1 MHSCNLKTCQQTCR
15 VHRLEIAVLVFSTYG
30 IVVKKKKSFLP
41 CIRKHGFIVARDS
54 HIFMLRCWVISVL
67 MDFMRVFPYI

>member
-30 IVVKKKKSFLP
+30 IVVKKKEVFL
-41 CIRKHGFIVARDS
+41 A
-54 HIFMLRCWVISVL
+54 L
-67 MDFMRVFPYI
+67 Y